1 MSRLATDVESPAS
14 LPTAPEVPPS
24 ATLGEQPVPGAADSG
39 IDGSSLTQAPPDV
52 PLNLEAWP
60 QQGRVRY
67 QSSYWGMPVEGEQ
80 RWSHDGARFNASLT
94 GTVPVKG
101 ELLRQAATG
110 HIAGGRPVSEQFSET
125 FNRNQ
130 FETQFASDGS
140 KLIQVRKGALRE
152 VPTEGYAL
160 DMLALTHFV
169 AMQPPDVPAFDIM
182 VVTFRGSI
190 SRVTVQQFP
199 AALIELPVGKT
210 MARRFHAVGNK
221 GRLKIDVWLSSD
233 WRNAPVRIRV
243 EDEGGAYDLKADEVE
258 IDGSLLAKAPIG
270 SGAD

>member
-1 MSRLATDVESPAS
+1 MSRPATETESAAS
-14 LPTAPEVPPS
+14 LPPAPDVPLSPTPDEV
-24 ATLGEQPVPGAADSG
+24 ATPDVAEAGNGTNPLA
-39 IDGSSLTQAPPDV
+39 QAPAEP

-110 HIAGGRPVSEQFSET
+110 HISGGRPVSEQFSET

-169 AMQPPDVPAFDIM
+169 AMQPPDVPAFDVM

-199 AALIELPVGKT
+199 AAEIELPAGKT
-210 MARRFHAVGNK
+210 MARRFHAMGNK

-243 EDEGGAYDLKADEVE
+243 EDDGGAYDLKADEVE
-258 IDGSLLAKAPIG
+258 IDGALLAKAPIG
-270 SGAD
+270 SGVD